1 MKTVLNHFRE
11 SIVLRFVVIYVFL
24 MGIFF
29 LLIGLNSFKE
39 ILDING
45 VYTQSIVAICSLITN
60 GLGIPATYSGSLIKL
75 PTIILDIEFGCNGL
89 EAVMIYAVAVLA
101 YPASWKHKLLGL
113 LAGFIVIQVLNII
126 RIAALVYTG
135 VHYKNL
141 FDFFHVYIA
150 QGIMI
155 AVSLAV
161 FICYLYFVSYLDD
174 KNRRSEL

>member
-1 MKTVLNHFRE
+1 MKKLITRFSE
-11 SIVLRFVVIYVFL
+11 SAVLRFIVIYIIL
-24 MGIFF
+24 MGLFF
-29 LLIGLNSFKE
+29 LVIGLKSFKE
-39 ILDING
+39 VLDING
-45 VYTQSIVAICSLITN
+45 AYTSSIVFICSVITN
-60 GLGIPATYSGSLIKL
+60 MIGIPATYAGSLIKL
-75 PTIILDIEFGCNGL
+75 PSIILDIEFGCNGL

-101 YPASWKHKLLGL
+101 YPALWKQKSLGL
-113 LAGFIVIQVLNII
+113 LAGFFIIQVLNII

-161 FICYLYFVSYLDD
+161 FILYLYYISYLDA
-174 KNRRSEL
+174 KNRPAE